1 MPSTHR
7 PIVVAREPIA
17 CVELPLE
24 MITADDHRCT
34 LLSHRSARSPSLRA
48 MTDASRA
55 RPRHPFFTLR
65 RLNSEYDPGRRRARL
80 RLRCERCATSVG
92 WVHSSRVCVVSS
104 RRRITSAIGR
114 LVYSLCCVV
123 SPCGSLPKTC
133 LGILIRVARSSATGR
148 RRSSLRVLDAVSAS
162 TCCLLLR
169 LVGATEGQRT
179 IRPERQLQS
188 SLPLYSK
195 SPRPSK
201 CSHPQATLAANW
213 ATMTLA

>member
-1 MPSTHR
+1 MHAAQPSFRAVTFAPSSDRCVTRATASSFLH
-7 PIVVAREPIA
+7 VASPHLRVRSRTTACTIA
-17 CVELPLE
+17 
-24 MITADDHRCT
+24 
-34 LLSHRSARSPSLRA
+34 SALRA
-48 MTDASRA
+48 MRDE
-55 RPRHPFFTLR
+55 R
-65 RLNSEYDPGRRRARL
+65 R
-80 RLRCERCATSVG
+80 
-92 WVHSSRVCVVSS
+92 WVPSSRVRVVSS

-123 SPCGSLPKTC
+123 SPYGSLPKTC